1 MSDLSS
7 TKYENSNLFIDR
19 LRTIKDGHT
28 QKELAEWLGI
38 SITTLNGY
46 FTGNSRPNLDF
57 LVTLAKKGINLNWF
71 ITGVGP
77 LFIDYPEYAIYTP
90 EEQVFLH
97 DLETEEGGI
106 TNKDEAIKSFR
117 QLKEYQKH
125 TNANKTEYVIGL
137 KILKTTYG
145 KRHQNIKTDTSL

>member
-1 MSDLSS
+1 MSDKSQKDFSEWIDVSPARINNYLSGRR
-7 TKYENSNLFIDR
+7 NLPAAD
-19 LRTIKDGHT
+19 LLYV
-28 QKELAEWLGI
+28 LALKGVNINWL
-38 SITTLNGY
+38 L
-46 FTGNSRPNLDF
+46 TG
-57 LVTLAKKGINLNWF
+57 K
-71 ITGVGP
+71 GP
-77 LFIDYPEYAIYTP
+77 LFIDYPENAIYTP
-90 EEQVFLH
+90 QEQVFLH